1 MTFSSLKDTHRTER
15 ILAANRLFRGLLQG
29 FMLARLLPDVHALR
43 WSILAAGSLLSAS
56 LLTDFA
62 LTLLVGH
69 RSDRLS
75 PKRILQTGELLSFLA
90 GSLFLLHPSPFL
102 LGFSILLAG
111 LGQRS
116 NGSPGPWAPAE
127 QAILSRTAP
136 MGGAYRIFSHN
147 SFWGLAGMALGAF
160 AGMRD
165 PVLGHP
171 LVVIRS
177 AMMVLIC
184 LSLLNIVL
192 LSILPDEPAAVHSD
206 TDPDN
211 TGKLTPS
218 ERWNLSLVVSSN
230 LFYGL
235 SIGMADA
242 MISYWFVL
250 KFHAS
255 PEHISFLLALS
266 FLISAGLAGLLGNI
280 PDRFK
285 TFFYLLLQISGLIGI
300 SLLPG
305 ASTLWAAGV
314 LYTLRIA
321 SVRAPGGLR
330 QALVANSVRPVR
342 AGWSAGLHFSS
353 LHLLQAAGPL
363 LTGYFWESHR
373 TSTPLVLSAACMA
386 VSLFLTTFLY
396 VRTVSPEKPESPE
409 KNAHRQTNGPFER
422 RRSEDASKGT

>member
-1 MTFSSLKDTHRTER
+1 MTPRWRADLQTER

-29 FMLARLLPDVHALR
+29 FMLARFLPDVHAMG
-43 WSILAAGSLLSAS
+43 WSIIAAGSLLSAS

-75 PKRILQTGELLSFLA
+75 PKRILQTGELLSLLA
-90 GSLFLLHPSPFL
+90 GCLFLVHPSPFFL
-102 LGFSILLAG
+102 ALSVLLAG

-127 QAILSRTAP
+127 QAILSRTVP
-136 MGGAYRIFSHN
+136 SEESYRIFSHN
-147 SFWGLAGMALGAF
+147 TFWGLTGMALGAL
-160 AGMRD
+160 AGT
-165 PVLGHP
+165 LEATSGHP
-171 LVVIRS
+171 LAGLRLVMS
-177 AMMVLIC
+177 GLIL
-184 LSLLNIVL
+184 LSLVNIYL
-192 LSILPDEPAAVHSD
+192 LSRLSDDAFRLSSGPAPEKSE
-206 TDPDN
+206 
-211 TGKLTPS
+211 KLTPP

-242 MISYWFVL
+242 MISYWFLL

-266 FLISAGLAGLLGNI
+266 FLLSGGLAGVLGKI
-280 PDRFK
+280 PDRLK
-285 TFFYLLLQISGLIGI
+285 AISYVLLQVLGLAGI
-300 SLLPG
+300 VLLPG
-305 ASTLWAAGV
+305 SSSLVGAGI

-330 QALVANSVRPVR
+330 QALVANAVRPVR

-363 LTGYFWESHR
+363 VTGYFWESHR
-373 TSTPLVLSAACMA
+373 TGAPLVLAAACMA

-396 VRTVSPEKPESPE
+396 VRTVSS
-409 KNAHRQTNGPFER
+409 KNPDLPDQNARRQTAGPYET
-422 RRSEDASKGT
+422 RRSEDASNGT